1 MIDYKYPSQP
11 VGTDA
16 FEQTL
21 DRYTHSCASPGNT
34 AVLLQNGDAAY
45 PVMLELIRSAK
56 HRISFETYIVE
67 DDETTNT
74 FFAALRDA
82 AARGVEV
89 RVLVDAAGFKRG
101 TIAQLNDLSNH
112 GIQARIFNPLLF
124 SWTIFRFNNRDHRK
138 ILVADAT
145 HAVLGGINLS
155 NDQTGDGISGWR
167 DTSILVSGPAA
178 LDAEYVFAETWE
190 QGGRGFVGK
199 NLPIAS
205 LNPIKHIIDAPFM
218 DFKQHFLNQPL
229 FVPTLCDDPVSIA
242 EIIDKSGQVHTD
254 VTARIVASAPDRAS
268 SSTYDLSLLGI
279 HGARE
284 RIDVACAYFVPHRAL
299 RLALV
304 EAAQRGVRIRLLLP
318 GVTDITG
325 VREIG
330 MKSYGELLEVG
341 VEIYEWPY
349 EILHTKTMAVDGKWL
364 VVGSANM
371 DGRSYFLNYEASVVA
386 SDSGL
391 AEEAHDQFE
400 SDLEHAARLTLE
412 EWENRTAKQQALEV
426 LLTPAAGQF

>member
-1 MIDYKYPSQP
+1 MIDYEYPSEP

-16 FEQTL
+16 FEQAL
-21 DRYTHSCASPGNT
+21 DRYTHSRTSSDNT
-34 AVLLQNGDAAY
+34 AVLMQNGDEAY
-45 PVMLELIRSAK
+45 PAMLELIRTAK
-56 HRISFETYIVE
+56 HRISFETYIIE

-74 FFAALRDA
+74 FFAALEDA

-89 RVLVDAAGFKRG
+89 RTLVDAAGFKRG
-101 TIAQLNDLSNH
+101 TIAQLNELSNR

-138 ILVADAT
+138 ILVVDGA
-145 HAVLGGINLS
+145 HAVLGGINVS
-155 NDQTGDGISGWR
+155 DEQTGDGTTGWR

-178 LDAEYVFAETWE
+178 LNAESVFAETWE

-205 LNPIKHIIDAPFM
+205 LNPIKHVLEAPLM

-229 FVPTLCDDPVSIA
+229 FVPTPCGDPAPIPEAVA
-242 EIIDKSGQVHTD
+242 KSDRLHPD
-254 VTARIVASAPDRAS
+254 VTARIVASAPDKAS

-299 RLALV
+299 KLALV
-304 EAAQRGVRIRLLLP
+304 EAAARGVRIRLLLP
-318 GVTDITG
+318 GVTDIAG

-330 MKSYGELLEVG
+330 MKSYGGLLEAG
-341 VEIYEWPY
+341 VEIYEWPH
-349 EILHTKTMAVDGKWL
+349 EILHAKTMAVDGKWL

-371 DGRSYFLNYEASVVA
+371 DGRSYFLNYEANVVV
-386 SDSGL
+386 SDSRL
-391 AEEAHDQFE
+391 ADDAHNQFE
-400 SDLEHAARLTLE
+400 IDLDHAARLTLE
-412 EWENRTAKQQALEV
+412 EWKNRPAKQQALEV